1 MYLLPSQTRYEQEGG
16 GTETTTE
23 RRVIFSPEIPRQVG
37 EARTE
42 WRMFLDLARAVRPQ
56 EYDTVH
62 FADSAAI
69 REDIERCVPF
79 YAGIAALK
87 EQGDQF
93 QWGGPHLCADRT
105 FPTSDGKAH
114 FIPARPLRAETT
126 GERSFLLATRRGKQ
140 FNSMIQSDHDSLT
153 NADRDHLFMA
163 KVDAQRLGFEANTP
177 VVVENDH
184 GRLDCRVFIDEV
196 APGTVQTHWP
206 EANVLIPLG
215 PRDEEGGVPDYNACV
230 SVRAR

>member
-1 MYLLPSQTRYEQEGG
+1 MYLLPSKTRYEQEGG

-42 WRMFLDLARAVRPQ
+42 WRMFLDLARAVRPDD
-56 EYDTVH
+56 YDAVH

-93 QWGGPHLCADRT
+93 QWGGPHLCADRN
-105 FPTSDGKAH
+105 FPTEDGKAH
-114 FIPARPLRAETT
+114 FIPARPVRAGTT
-126 GERSFLLATRRGKQ
+126 NERPFLLATRRGKQ
-140 FNSMIQSDHDSLT
+140 FNSMIQDGHDALT
-153 NADRDHLFMA
+153 GADRDHLFMA
-163 KVDAQRLGFEANTP
+163 GVDAERLGLEASSTAGSSSTRWRP
-177 VVVENDH
+177 
-184 GRLDCRVFIDEV
+184 GRCRRT
-196 APGTVQTHWP
+196 GRRRT
-206 EANVLIPLG
+206 
-215 PRDEEGGVPDYNACV
+215 C
-230 SVRAR
+230 